1 MVQSTTIEA
10 TVIAEALPRAG
21 DSSHAA
27 FRVIDPRLT
36 LALIRQAADEIRGFQ
51 GWRAV
56 IQQRASGLFRRL
68 YEERTVKDAT
78 IQALEA
84 ELSQMDRRNA
94 DLERALAEISS
105 DYERV
110 VMRCMEAEFRVLQ
123 AEHRAFVAERSVF
136 RLEDLLDRV
145 GGRAEVMDGD

>member
-1 MVQSTTIEA
+1 MAQPTTIGA
-10 TVIAEALPRAG
+10 DVIVESLPRAR
-21 DSSHAA
+21 DPHAG

-36 LALIRQAADEIRGFQ
+36 LALIRQAGEQISDFQ

-56 IQQRASGLFRRL
+56 IQQRASGLFRRV

-84 ELSQMDRRNA
+84 DLSQLDRRNA

-110 VMRCMEAEFRVLQ
+110 VMRCMEAEFRVIQ
-123 AEHRAFVAERSVF
+123 AEHRAVLAERSVF
-136 RLEDLLDRV
+136 RLEDLLNRV
-145 GGRAEVMDGD
+145 GVTDRT

>member
-1 MVQSTTIEA
+1 M
-10 TVIAEALPRAG
+10 IAEAMPLAP
-21 DSSHAA
+21 DPHAA

-36 LALIRQAADEIRGFQ
+36 LALIRQAGEQISDFQ

-56 IQQRASGLFRRL
+56 IQQRASGLFRRV

-78 IQALEA
+78 IRSLESD
-84 ELSQMDRRNA
+84 LSQMDRRNA

-110 VMRCMEAEFRVLQ
+110 VMRCMEAEFRVIQ
-123 AEHRAFVAERSVF
+123 AEHKAFLAERSVF
-136 RLEDLLDRV
+136 RLEDLLDRI
-145 GGRAEVMDGD
+145 GQRAGVADQD

>member
-1 MVQSTTIEA
+1 MAQSTTIGA
-10 TVIAEALPRAG
+10 DGIAETLPLVQ
-21 DSSHAA
+21 DPHAA

-56 IQQRASGLFRRL
+56 IQQRASGLFRRV
-68 YEERTVKDAT
+68 YEERTHKDAT
-78 IQALEA
+78 IRALESD
-84 ELSQMDRRNA
+84 LSGLDRRNA

-110 VMRCMEAEFRVLQ
+110 VMRCMEAEFRVIQ
-123 AEHRAFVAERSVF
+123 AEHRAFLAERSVF
-136 RLEDLLDRV
+136 RLEDLLDRI
-145 GGRAEVMDGD
+145 GDRPGITDQD

>member
-1 MVQSTTIEA
+1 MAQPTTIEA
-10 TVIAEALPRAG
+10 TVIAEARPRAP
-21 DSSHAA
+21 DPHAA

-36 LALIRQAADEIRGFQ
+36 LALIRQAAEEIRGFQ

-56 IQQRASGLFRRL
+56 IQQRASGLFRRV
-68 YEERTVKDAT
+68 YEERSVKDAT

-84 ELSQMDRRNA
+84 DLSQSDRRNA

-110 VMRCMEAEFRVLQ
+110 VMRCMEAEFRVIQ

-145 GGRAEVMDGD
+145 GITDRT